1 MADALRIDK
10 WLWFV
15 RLAKTRTA
23 AQELCTAGHVR
34 VNGEKVLKTSREIR
48 IGDTLEVLRGTV
60 RFHVCVSGLPERR
73 VGAPAAREFYEHL
86 SDPENLKPPTERF
99 FELRPAGTG
108 RPTKRDRRVLGRLKG
123 KF

>member
-34 VNGEKVLKTSREIR
+34 VNGEKILKTSREIR
-48 IGDTLEVLRGTV
+48 IGDALEVLRGTV
-60 RFHVCVSGLPERR
+60 RFHVRVTGLPERR
-73 VGAPAAREFYEHL
+73 VGAPAARELYEHL
-86 SDPENLKPPTERF
+86 CEPENLKPPKERF

-108 RPTKRDRRVLGRLKG
+108 RPTKRDRRALGRLKG